1 MSEPIYSNH
10 CGDQEDLVKKEHHIP
25 LLRAERVDEIN
36 QKLTFKEHGFF
47 VFIQYTE
54 QPYIVN
60 GFAETVFW
68 ETVNALYKLLH
79 DSGNEQFD
87 LFLGTGNKNGMQAL
101 RPFGEISTED
111 RKKLEQLDEF
121 RKRVNDL
128 RLYHC
133 HNMKPDSPED
143 QARKDRVEEWLKKY
157 SRASDADLKEQE
169 WEGCIT
175 YLYKKSVELEQIL
188 DKRLLFLETKAE
200 QLQQTGLC
208 SLYYKALKEYYL
220 RNMFE
225 IIKNYVKKVRIQH
238 HGFKVT
244 NGMIS
249 AWTNQSG
256 GHIAKT
262 AVELI
267 QNTKKRADPYKAVL
281 EAADTVFKEKS
292 YWGD

>member
-79 DSGNEQFD
+79 DSGNEQLD
-87 LFLGTGNKNGMQAL
+87 LFLGTGNKNGMQVL
-101 RPFGEISTED
+101 RPFGAISTDD

-143 QARKDRVEEWLKKY
+143 QDRKDRVEEWLKKY

-208 SLYYKALKEYYL
+208 SLYYKALKGYYL
-220 RNMFE
+220 RNMLE
-225 IIKNYVKKVRIQH
+225 ILKNYVKKARKQH
-238 HGFKVT
+238 PGFPVT
-244 NGMIS
+244 SYMLL
-249 AWTNQSG
+249 AWKNESEKQ
-256 GHIAKT
+256 IADT

-267 QNTKKRADPYKAVL
+267 QNAQKRVDPYKAVL